1 MKFITVCLL
10 CALLLVIGGC
20 AVSTPVQLA
29 PVPVRLDELI
39 TLSKSGASDDEV
51 IAQLTQ
57 RGAAFVLSPQDI
69 AAQRE
74 AGVSDGVL
82 RYLQGRADAE
92 QVLAA
97 FIQRGRYRV
106 PSYAGIS
113 YLGYPYLGYYGGL
126 HYYGGV
132 SVYAVYAVG
141 GHYGGHGGFRH
152 GGGHRGGRH

>member
-1 MKFITVCLL
+1 MKFIIVGLL
-10 CALLLVIGGC
+10 CGLFLVIGGC
-20 AVSTPVQLA
+20 AAPTPVQVA
-29 PVPVRLDELI
+29 PVPMRLDELVA
-39 TLSKSGASDDEV
+39 LSKSGASDDAV
-51 IAQLTQ
+51 ITQLTQ

-69 AAQRE
+69 PVQRE

-92 QVLAA
+92 QALAA
-97 FIQRGRYRV
+97 RIQRGRYRI

-126 HYYGGV
+126 HYYGWVGV
-132 SVYAVYAVG
+132 YVTG

-152 GGGHRGGRH
+152 GGGHHGGHR